1 MRVYYSLYRIG
12 LRTLMPGGSMGLFS
26 RMFSRRASAPTGLPS
41 PVNPATLY
49 SSSPHFHQSDI
60 QLNTTVQACTN
71 AIANAISIMPINLYE
86 RKADGSRS
94 KAATHPLHKLLRRA
108 PNGFQSPT
116 LFIATL
122 VRHIL
127 QGGNA
132 YVFRAYDTKGNIS
145 ALRLLNPA
153 AVTRS
158 AAGWPRITYTYN
170 GITYTD
176 QEILHIS
183 SLVTDDTGKGFA
195 PADLVRIAVLL
206 GIQLDQYS
214 LSSFGNG
221 INTKLLVD
229 VAEMTKSCANEEEA
243 SKIAQVV
250 SNYLAEHYAG
260 ADNAGK
266 PLVTWSG
273 MKLTELQHQHSN
285 RDAELLESRKFQEI
299 EICKGFGVPL
309 FLVNNTYDV
318 KYGGLEQ
325 AMTVYLN
332 FTLSPYMH
340 HIEQRLATL
349 LDVWDQEKL
358 YFEFDF
364 NVLLRPDAKSRA
376 EFYAKL
382 FAMGAISP
390 GGICKR
396 ENMEPPAEG
405 ADARF
410 VPANMMPLDD
420 DVLNAYMASA
430 KLKAA
435 ALVDGKLSPDP
446 SSATGSQAQ

>member
-1 MRVYYSLYRIG
+1 
-12 LRTLMPGGSMGLFS
+12 MGLFS
-26 RMFSRRASAPTGLPS
+26 RFRSRRSSASSGSPS
-41 PVNPATLY
+41 PVNPTTLY
-49 SSSPHFHQSDI
+49 STSPSFHQSDI
-60 QLNTTVQACTN
+60 QRNTTVQACTN
-71 AIANAISIMPINLYE
+71 AIANAISIMPLNLYSRE
-86 RKADGSRS
+86 KDGSRR
-94 KAATHPLHKLLRRA
+94 KAADHALYKLLRRG
-108 PNGFQSPT
+108 PNPYESPT
-116 LFIATL
+116 LFMAKL

-132 YVFRAYDTKGNIS
+132 YLYKGFAGEKLA

-158 AAGWPRITYTYN
+158 AADWPRITYRYN
-170 GITYTD
+170 GVTYTER
-176 QEILHIS
+176 EILHIS

-195 PADLVRIAVLL
+195 PADLVRIAVML

-229 VAEMTKSCANEEEA
+229 IADMTSKCANEEEA
-243 SKIAQVV
+243 SKIAQDV
-250 SNYLAEHYAG
+250 SNYLTDHYTG

-266 PLVTWSG
+266 ALVTWYG

-332 FTLSPYMH
+332 FTLSPIMH

-349 LDVWDQEKL
+349 LDPWEQETL

-364 NVLLRPDAKSRA
+364 NVLLRPDAKSRS

-382 FAMGAISP
+382 FSMGAISP
-390 GGICKR
+390 GGICQR
-396 ENMEPPAEG
+396 ENMEPPPEG
-405 ADARF
+405 ADARL
-410 VPANMMPLDD
+410 VPANMMPLTD

-435 ALVDGKLSPDP
+435 GLIDGKLYPDP

>member
-1 MRVYYSLYRIG
+1 
-12 LRTLMPGGSMGLFS
+12 
-26 RMFSRRASAPTGLPS
+26 
-41 PVNPATLY
+41 
-49 SSSPHFHQSDI
+49 
-60 QLNTTVQACTN
+60 
-71 AIANAISIMPINLYE
+71 MPINLYARGADDSR
-86 RKADGSRS
+86 RKATD
-94 KAATHPLHKLLRRA
+94 HPLYKLLRYS
-108 PNGFQSPT
+108 PNPYESPT
-116 LFIATL
+116 LFIGKL
-122 VRHIL
+122 LRHIM

-132 YVFRAYDTKGNIS
+132 YLFKGYQGDKLV

-153 AVTRS
+153 AVKRS
-158 AAGWPRITYTYN
+158 VADWPRITYTYN
-170 GITYTD
+170 GVTYTD
-176 QEILHIS
+176 REILHIP
-183 SLVTDDTGKGFA
+183 SLITDDTGKGFA
-195 PADLVRIAVLL
+195 PADLVKIAIQL
-206 GIQLDQYS
+206 GIQLDEYS

-229 VAEMTKSCANEEEA
+229 VAEMTKNCTNEEEA
-243 SKIAQVV
+243 SKIAQTVA
-250 SNYLAEHYAG
+250 NYLAEHYTG

-266 PLVTWSG
+266 PLVTWAG

-349 LDVWDQEKL
+349 LDPWERETH

-364 NVLLRPDAKSRA
+364 NVLLRPDAKTRS
-376 EFYAKL
+376 EFYSKL

-405 ADARF
+405 ADARL
-410 VPANMMPLDD
+410 VPANMMPLRD
-420 DVLNAYMASA
+420 DVLDAYMASA

-435 ALVDGKLSPDP
+435 ALIDGKLSPDP